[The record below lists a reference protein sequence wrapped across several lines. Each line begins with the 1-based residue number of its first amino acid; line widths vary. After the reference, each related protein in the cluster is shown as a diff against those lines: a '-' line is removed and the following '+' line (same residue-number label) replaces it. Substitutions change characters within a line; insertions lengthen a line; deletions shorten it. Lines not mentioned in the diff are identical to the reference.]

1 MADAPTAHTSSQEGL
16 AASDSTIVYSAS
28 HATGILLALAG
39 MAFQWAF
46 LHSVTYL
53 GSVVI
58 PDGISSTGGGGWIAN
73 SLCTFLVFL
82 LIFLN
87 ASKFSLLIHVRV
99 LYWGC
104 ACCLGIGIL
113 VLLGGNALFPSPAC
127 TYAGNVLTAL
137 GTSPLIIMW
146 GEIYKYLNPHREQLL
161 VTMGA
166 TVLAIALYL
175 VVILLPPAL
184 YVVAF
189 AVMPFASIGC
199 LLSARNHLEGSSD
212 SWRAPEGSGLTRSPL
227 LLFICIAIFSIP
239 YNYLLNTAQV
249 QDAVSSAFVWP
260 RVLAVAIFIIS
271 VIGVAEYFAER
282 RGVGLITGLVLLLL
296 SAACV
301 LHLLTPDRP
310 TALVPSLLY
319 SGYYLFLAM
328 IYLSIGPLV
337 ATTEKNSARLFVE
350 TMLFNVG
357 GLLLGASL
365 AAIESLLGIENTA
378 LTVLAITYTVLIAG
392 IALLGNRS
400 YSLFRINNFDEEEYS
415 FEYIVPHPADSP
427 VLAAPLPP
435 VQPDAVSSGASS
447 MLDAIQEQCAYV
459 GKKYGLSRRE
469 QEVLVELVR
478 GKTIASIADELT
490 VSENT
495 IKAHTKGI
503 YRKLEVHTREE
514 LLGRVGETAQK
525 D

>member
-1 MADAPTAHTSSQEGL
+1 MDDEPTTDAPSQEGIT
-16 AASDSTIVYSAS
+16 ASDSTIVYSAS
-28 HATGILLALAG
+28 HATGILLALMG

-58 PDGISSTGGGGWIAN
+58 PDGASTTGGGGWIVN
-73 SLCTFLVFL
+73 SLCTFAVFL
-82 LIFLN
+82 LIFLS
-87 ASKFSLLIHVRV
+87 APKFSLLIHVRA
-99 LYWGC
+99 LYWAC
-104 ACCLGIGIL
+104 ACCLGLGIL

-127 TYAGNVLTAL
+127 TYVGNVLTAL
-137 GTSPLIIMW
+137 GASPLIIMW

-166 TVLAIALYL
+166 AVLAIALYL

-184 YVVAF
+184 YAITF
-189 AVMPFASIGC
+189 AVMPFGSIGC
-199 LLSARNHLEGSSD
+199 LLGARNHLEGSAD

-239 YNYLLNTAQV
+239 YNYLLNTVQV
-249 QDAVSSAFVWP
+249 QAAASSTFIWP
-260 RVLAVAIFIIS
+260 RVLAVAILIIS

-282 RGVGLITGLVLLLL
+282 RGWGLIAGLVLLLL

-301 LHLLTPDRP
+301 LHLLTPDRT

-328 IYLSIGPLV
+328 IYLSLGPLV
-337 ATTEKNSARLFVE
+337 ATTEKNSARLFSE
-350 TMLFNVG
+350 AMLFNVG
-357 GLLLGASL
+357 GLLLGSSIAT
-365 AAIESLLGIENTA
+365 IESLLWIENAA

-415 FEYIVPHPADSP
+415 FEYVLPYQAEPP
-427 VLAAPLPP
+427 VLATPLPL
-435 VQPDAVSSGASS
+435 VQPDAVASGAAS

-514 LLGRVGETAQK
+514 LLGRVGETTQK
-525 D
+525 G

>member
-1 MADAPTAHTSSQEGL
+1 M
-16 AASDSTIVYSAS
+16 
-28 HATGILLALAG
+28 
-39 MAFQWAF
+39 
-46 LHSVTYL
+46 
-53 GSVVI
+53 
-58 PDGISSTGGGGWIAN
+58 
-73 SLCTFLVFL
+73 
-82 LIFLN
+82 
-87 ASKFSLLIHVRV
+87 
-99 LYWGC
+99 
-104 ACCLGIGIL
+104 
-113 VLLGGNALFPSPAC
+113 
-127 TYAGNVLTAL
+127 
-137 GTSPLIIMW
+137 
-146 GEIYKYLNPHREQLL
+146 
-161 VTMGA
+161 
-166 TVLAIALYL
+166 
-175 VVILLPPAL
+175 
-184 YVVAF
+184 
-189 AVMPFASIGC
+189 
-199 LLSARNHLEGSSD
+199 
-212 SWRAPEGSGLTRSPL
+212 
-227 LLFICIAIFSIP
+227 
-239 YNYLLNTAQV
+239 
-249 QDAVSSAFVWP
+249 
-260 RVLAVAIFIIS
+260 
-271 VIGVAEYFAER
+271 
-282 RGVGLITGLVLLLL
+282 
-296 SAACV
+296 
-301 LHLLTPDRP
+301 
-310 TALVPSLLY
+310 
-319 SGYYLFLAM
+319 
-328 IYLSIGPLV
+328 
-337 ATTEKNSARLFVE
+337 
-350 TMLFNVG
+350 G